1 MQIGDIA
8 VAFVAFFSLIFL
20 VLILLSKLIGLLK
33 HWRKAL
39 EWVTLIG
46 ASGATG
52 LIVVSIAVFTAVTAY
67 TQQTDRRIMQQ
78 CTPLYGRQV
87 RAYAASD
94 DYFGQ
99 QLSKTIAGEAKE
111 CAEYASTKR
120 ASDVTASTLGAIDA
134 AQDSS
139 TEDLSSRIRK
149 PYTPA

>member
-1 MQIGDIA
+1 MGRA
-8 VAFVAFFSLIFL
+8 HRAFWCEG
-20 VLILLSKLIGLLK
+20 LIG
-33 HWRKAL
+33 
-39 EWVTLIG
+39 
-46 ASGATG
+46 
-52 LIVVSIAVFTAVTAY
+52 VSIAVFTAVTAY

-78 CTPLYGRQV
+78 CTTLYGRQV

-149 PYTPA
+149 PYTPARATWGVWSERNVTVRH

>member
-1 MQIGDIA
+1 MGHAHRGFWCQG
-8 VAFVAFFSLIFL
+8 
-20 VLILLSKLIGLLK
+20 LIGV
-33 HWRKAL
+33 A
-39 EWVTLIG
+39 
-46 ASGATG
+46 
-52 LIVVSIAVFTAVTAY
+52 IAVFTAVTAY
-67 TQQTDRRIMQQ
+67 TQQTDRRIIQQ
-78 CTPLYGRQV
+78 CTTLYGRQV

-111 CAEYASTKR
+111 CAEYTSTRRASETKP

-149 PYTPA
+149 PYTLA